1 MSIVNVEKVS
11 RIYRQDSIAVK
22 ALDEVSVAIEAGE
35 FTTLVGPS
43 GSGKTT
49 LLNQIG
55 ALDEPD
61 SGRIQV
67 AGEEITGL
75 SRKKRTLLRLWKV
88 GFVFQEYNLIGVLSA
103 QENVEY
109 VLMLRGVPFRE
120 RRAEARRILVEVG
133 LQGLERRLPHE
144 LSGGQQQRVAV
155 ARAIVSKPAIV
166 LADEPTAN
174 LDSTTGEAIL
184 DLLDEL
190 EIADDTVVVFTSD
203 NGPHGAVSNAKPLRG
218 SKGMFYEGGIRE
230 PFLIRWPGKIKASS
244 RITTPI
250 HQIDL
255 LPTFASLG
263 RAEAPQ
269 RLDGID
275 LSPLFQGNS
284 IPDRSLFWH
293 FPAYLQGYGKDLGSP
308 FKHFRTTPCGV
319 VRHGEWKLI
328 EYFEDNTLELYN
340 LREDPSEKRNRSS
353 EKPQIRD
360 ELHHLM
366 KSWRRE
372 TAAVVPSE
380 KNPKFEETKS
390 SR

>member
-174 LDSTTGEAIL
+174 LDSTTGAALL
-184 DLLDEL
+184 DLMRKLNAEHGITFVFSTHDPMVMGYAKRQVHL
-190 EIADDTVVVFTSD
+190 RDGTV
-203 NGPHGAVSNAKPLRG
+203 
-218 SKGMFYEGGIRE
+218 E
-230 PFLIRWPGKIKASS
+230 
-244 RITTPI
+244 
-250 HQIDL
+250 
-255 LPTFASLG
+255 
-263 RAEAPQ
+263 
-269 RLDGID
+269 
-275 LSPLFQGNS
+275 
-284 IPDRSLFWH
+284 
-293 FPAYLQGYGKDLGSP
+293 
-308 FKHFRTTPCGV
+308 
-319 VRHGEWKLI
+319 
-328 EYFEDNTLELYN
+328 
-340 LREDPSEKRNRSS
+340 
-353 EKPQIRD
+353 RD
-360 ELHHLM
+360 E
-366 KSWRRE
+366 
-372 TAAVVPSE
+372 VV
-380 KNPKFEETKS
+380 TD
-390 SR
+390 